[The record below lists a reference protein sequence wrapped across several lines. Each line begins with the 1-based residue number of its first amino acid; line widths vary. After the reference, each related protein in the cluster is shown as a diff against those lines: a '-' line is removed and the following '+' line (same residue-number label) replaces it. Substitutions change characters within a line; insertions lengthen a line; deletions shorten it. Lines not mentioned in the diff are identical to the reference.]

1 MEAAA
6 ALLWIQNPHHSEKV
20 DVEEE
25 DQKNQNHKCLMIC
38 AKLWKLFGFAQGFIS
53 SQCQACMVAM
63 LMMTMLLKMCVDA
76 NDEMMLMLKPC
87 RLSPASRWGGLVGRG
102 AGRKKMARDDLHT
115 L

>member
-6 ALLWIQNPHHSEKV
+6 GLLWIQNPHHSEKV

-53 SQCQACMVAM
+53 SQYQACVVAM

-87 RLSPASRWGGLVGRG
+87 RLSPAAGGEEGWPRGR
-102 AGRKKMARDDLHT
+102 
-115 L
+115 